1 MLTMLRMFRVHG
13 PLQTFAMWPGLPQL
27 KQRLL
32 QGSFFTGLV
41 WSRSIGWGAGGAA
54 AAEGLEKEE
63 EEEVVEVVEVMTGGE
78 WNKDGLVVAAFGC
91 VSWNCLHWLL
101 SREVLCF
108 HSAQVV
114 GMGSSW

>member
-1 MLTMLRMFRVHG
+1 
-13 PLQTFAMWPGLPQL
+13 MWPGLPQL

-41 WSRSIGWGAGGAA
+41 WSRSIGWGAGGAV
-54 AAEGLEKEE
+54 AAEDLEKEE
-63 EEEVVEVVEVMTGGE
+63 DAAVVGVTTGGE
-78 WNKDGLVVAAFGC
+78 WNKDGLVVAAFSW
-91 VSWNCLHWLL
+91 VSWNCLHWLS

-114 GMGSSW
+114 GIGSSQ

>member
-1 MLTMLRMFRVHG
+1 M
-13 PLQTFAMWPGLPQL
+13 MWPGLPQL

-41 WSRSIGWGAGGAA
+41 WSRSIGWGAGGIA

-63 EEEVVEVVEVMTGGE
+63 EEAEAVAAEVMTGGAQ
-78 WNKDGLVVAAFGC
+78 NKAGLVVAAFGWE
-91 VSWNCLHWLL
+91 SPNCLHWLL
-101 SREVLCF
+101 STGGLCF

-114 GMGSSW
+114 AMRA

>member
-1 MLTMLRMFRVHG
+1 
-13 PLQTFAMWPGLPQL
+13 MWPSLPQL

-41 WSRSIGWGAGGAA
+41 RSRSIGWGAGGVVV
-54 AAEGLEKEE
+54 AEGLEKEVVE
-63 EEEVVEVVEVMTGGE
+63 EEEVVAVEVMTGGE
-78 WNKDGLVVAAFGC
+78 QNKDGLVVAAFGW
-91 VSWNCLHWLL
+91 VSQNHLHWLS

-114 GMGSSW
+114 GMGLSQ